1 MLRFVVL
8 AFVFIF
14 SSCTN
19 VSAEQLIR
27 VNNMT
32 GREICEFYISAH
44 NEEDWGD
51 DAFESLDRCVRHNE
65 YADVT
70 WNDTWTDTSYDI
82 RVVFRN
88 GNSFEVEDIRPN
100 VTSNGRTQFTIWP
113 PNE

>member
-1 MLRFVVL
+1 
-8 AFVFIF
+8 
-14 SSCTN
+14 
-19 VSAEQLIR
+19 
-27 VNNMT
+27 MT

-100 VTSNGRTQFTIWP
+100 VTSNGRTQFTIWS